1 MKKIIIIIIVAA
13 IAVFAVLKLK
23 SSRDKNTTQS
33 VDLNLKEVSVSVA
46 DITKQNASFALN
58 FTGTLYPVKELD
70 IPTEINGRISSL
82 NFELGQSFPRGGVI
96 ANLDDRTKKLT
107 LENARIDAEKLENDF
122 KRIQNLF
129 NGGTSSQQELDYA
142 RFAYETAKN
151 KMNEAEKQLSYT
163 KITTSIAGTI
173 TAKNVEEGTYVKE
186 GSTIAKIVD
195 ISRLKVKLNVS
206 ESNIYFLKKG
216 SKVKIT
222 TDVYPGVEF
231 EGIVKYISPDGDD
244 SHNYPVEIEMPNNS
258 KNPLKSGTFVNVKV
272 NIATEREGLFIP
284 RTALTGS
291 IKDAKVYVAN
301 NNKAVLQKI
310 VIGNE
315 AGDMLEVTDGL
326 KGQEKI
332 IVSGQ
337 VNLTNNKPIR
347 IINN

>member
-1 MKKIIIIIIVAA
+1 MKKIIIIIIVAV

-46 DITKQNASFALN
+46 DITKQNASFVLN
-58 FTGTLYPVKELD
+58 FTGTLYPVKELN
-70 IPTEINGRISSL
+70 ISAEIAGKISSL
-82 NFELGQSFPRGGVI
+82 NFELGQSFPKGGVI
-96 ANLDDRTKKLT
+96 ATIDDKIKKIT
-107 LENARIDAEKLENDF
+107 YSNARIDAEKLENDY

-129 NGGTSSQQELDYA
+129 NGGTSSQQELDNA

-151 KMNEAEKQLSYT
+151 KMDDAEKQLSYT

-173 TAKNVEEGTYVKE
+173 TVKNVEEGTYVKD
-186 GSTIAKIVD
+186 GNAIATIVD

-231 EGIVKYISPDGDD
+231 EGTVKYISPDGDD
-244 SHNYPVEIEMPNNS
+244 SHNYPVEIEMPNSS

-272 NIATEREGLFIP
+272 DISTEREGLFIP

-291 IKDAKVYVAN
+291 VKDAKVYVAD